1 VEKLSL
7 CFAVLIFAPL
17 MSIRR
22 VIFLLTFSVFS
33 LSANRVWACGDEHS
47 SNMTKTEQASG
58 EKSCCS
64 ENDGVPASCSDDSTH
79 QHSGAN
85 CPCDHDNGGCHC
97 PGCGLMCH
105 SGAAS
110 ALETPLTF
118 AASLFNDSVRKMAFY
133 FAEHLP
139 EAVYLPI
146 WQPPKIG
153 A

>member
-1 VEKLSL
+1 MNFRSVTLLLFLSL
-7 CFAVLIFAPL
+7 FAAS
-17 MSIRR
+17 M
-22 VIFLLTFSVFS
+22 
-33 LSANRVWACGDEHS
+33 NRAWACGDEHS
-47 SNMTKTEQASG
+47 KNALQTQQTAS
-58 EKSCCS
+58 EMSCCAK
-64 ENDGVPASCSDDSTH
+64 EEAQTSCSGDSKH
-79 QHSGAN
+79 QHSGSN

-97 PGCGLMCH
+97 PGCGMVCH

-110 ALETPLTF
+110 ALETPLNF
-118 AASLFNDSVRKMAFY
+118 AASLLNDSVQKMAFY

>member
-1 VEKLSL
+1 MNFRPVTLFLFLSL
-7 CFAVLIFAPL
+7 FV
-17 MSIRR
+17 
-22 VIFLLTFSVFS
+22 T
-33 LSANRVWACGDEHS
+33 SANDAWACGDEHS
-47 SNMTKTEQASG
+47 KNAAQTQQTAS
-58 EKSCCS
+58 EKSCCAK
-64 ENDGVPASCSDDSTH
+64 EEAQTSCSNNSGQRHSDS
-79 QHSGAN
+79 N

-110 ALETPLTF
+110 APETPLNF
-118 AASLFNDSVRKMAFY
+118 VASLFNDSVRKMAFY

>member
-1 VEKLSL
+1 
-7 CFAVLIFAPL
+7 

-22 VIFLLTFSVFS
+22 VILLLTLSVFS
-33 LSANRVWACGDEHS
+33 LWANRAWACDDEHS
-47 SNMTKTEQASG
+47 QDTTKTEQTG
-58 EKSCCS
+58 VEKSCCS
-64 ENDGVPASCSDDSTH
+64 ENDGVPASCSDDSRH
-79 QHSGAN
+79 QHSDGN

>member
-1 VEKLSL
+1 MNFRPVTL
-7 CFAVLIFAPL
+7 
-17 MSIRR
+17 
-22 VIFLLTFSVFS
+22 FLFLGLFVT
-33 LSANRVWACGDEHS
+33 SANDAGACGDEHS
-47 SNMTKTEQASG
+47 RNAAQTQQAVSK
-58 EKSCCS
+58 KSCCAK
-64 ENDGVPASCSDDSTH
+64 EEAQTSCSNDSG
-79 QHSGAN
+79 QRHSDSN

-110 ALETPLTF
+110 ALETPLNF
-118 AASLFNDSVRKMAFY
+118 AASLFNDSVQKMAFY

-146 WQPPKIG
+146 WQPPKIS